1 MQILKHKKIFIF
13 SVAIFLFLF
22 LFFSQLTFA
31 SSCDDN
37 CEDSCLAKYPN
48 DSNDQKKCED
58 SCVDDCKELEKK
70 AKVYEDLIKLKNK
83 QQDVLSDQLDN
94 INSEQ
99 TKTLSQLQETQKKVQ
114 TLGQQI
120 ESLAES
126 IRDEEMTLDYQK
138 KILAGL
144 MQSYFEYD
152 QQGIL
157 SIVLADKSFSDILNK
172 SDYIEQSGAKVS
184 NILAEV
190 VKTRQKLIDDQNI
203 LKQKKE
209 ESDKAKEDLLDK
221 KYDLQATE
229 NQKTNLLVQ
238 TQGEEEKY
246 KQLLARVEAQKEE
259 LFDFS
264 AASNLDEV
272 NSSISSYPKP
282 SSNLASTSWYFSQK
296 DSRWGNKRIG
306 NSKTLMKDYG
316 CAVTAVSMVFRE
328 KGASIDPGKMASQK
342 IFYYDL
348 IKWPASWS
356 PGIQLVSSTS
366 HGNVNWSKIDS
377 EIKKDNPVIVYI
389 KRSRGGGHYVVITGK
404 DSKDYIVHDP
414 YFGSNLY
421 LGTSKSL
428 VGKIGVDSK
437 VSIDQMIIYN

>member
-1 MQILKHKKIFIF
+1 MQTLKHKKIFILLT
-13 SVAIFLFLF
+13 VF
-22 LFFSQLTFA
+22 LFFIFPRLIFA

-37 CEDSCLAKYPN
+37 CKETCFAKYSN
-48 DSNDQKKCED
+48 DSSDRKKCED

-83 QQDVLSDQLDN
+83 QQDALSDQLDN
-94 INSEQ
+94 INNEQ

-114 TLGQQI
+114 TLSQQI

-126 IRDEEMTLDYQK
+126 IKEEEVVLDYQK
-138 KILAGL
+138 KILVGL
-144 MQSYFEYD
+144 MQSYYEYD

-157 SIVLADKSFSDILNK
+157 SIVLANKDFSDILNQ
-172 SDYIEQSGAKVS
+172 SDYIEQSGAKIS
-184 NILAEV
+184 NVLAEV
-190 VKTRQKLIDDQNI
+190 IETRQKLIDDQSI
-203 LKQKKE
+203 IKQKKE

-221 KYDLQATE
+221 KYNLQATE
-229 NQKTNLLVQ
+229 NQKTNLLIQ

-264 AASNLDEV
+264 AASNLDEI
-272 NSSISSYPKP
+272 NSSVSSYSKP

-296 DSRWGNKRIG
+296 DSRWGNKKIG

-342 IFYYDL
+342 IYYYDL

-356 PGIQLVSSTS
+356 PGIKLISSTY
-366 HGNVNWSKIDS
+366 HGNISWSKIDS

-404 DSKDYIVHDP
+404 DNKDYIVHDP
-414 YFGSNLY
+414 YFGPNLY

-437 VSIDQMIIYN
+437 ASIDQMIVYN